1 MDETTRGPQTAPL
14 QDATLHQGATPHHE
28 PEAGTRSGA
37 AAVRPARRV
46 GMGALAAAVLAAGL
60 VGGGVGAGVSRLA
73 DDAPAAVAGTA
84 QEGQGGAGQGEQ
96 AQAGATP
103 GGSVPPT
110 GATAV
115 GQAAGKALP
124 SVVTISATSP
134 QGSGSGS
141 GSILDAEGHILTNT
155 HVVTLGGQA
164 ADPSLTVR
172 TSDGTVYAAT
182 VVGTDPLSDLA
193 VLKIDAEGLTP
204 IELGSSKDLKVGDDA
219 IAIGAPLGLPNTVT
233 DGIISTLDRTIAV
246 ASSEA
251 PKQDAAAGAPGSE
264 RFRFELP
271 NSAQQAQHGE
281 VYINVVQTDAAINPG
296 NSGGALVDAQ
306 GRLVGVNVAIAS
318 AGGAGGSGEAGNIG
332 VGFAIP
338 VDYAHRIAQDLI
350 EDGEATHGMLGV
362 SVTPEP
368 AQAKGGSE
376 DSAAVFSAGA
386 RVRDVV
392 ADSAAAKAGLE
403 SGDVI
408 TAVGERAV
416 SDAQSL
422 TAVVRE
428 QRVGDTATV
437 HYRRGGEERTADV
450 TFADGGAA

>member
-1 MDETTRGPQTAPL
+1 MARTGPPGNEQQRQDAVDETTRGPQTAPL

-46 GMGALAAAVLAAGL
+46 GVGALAAAVLAAGL

-96 AQAGATP
+96 A
-103 GGSVPPT
+103 
-110 GATAV
+110 
-115 GQAAGKALP
+115 QAAGKALP

-271 NSAQQAQHGE
+271 TSAQQAQHGE

-392 ADSAAAKAGLE
+392 ADSAAATAGLE

>member
-46 GMGALAAAVLAAGL
+46 GVGALAAAVLAAGL

-96 AQAGATP
+96 A
-103 GGSVPPT
+103 
-110 GATAV
+110 
-115 GQAAGKALP
+115 QAAGKALP

-271 NSAQQAQHGE
+271 TSAQQAQHGE

-392 ADSAAAKAGLE
+392 ADSAAATAGLE